1 MNNAFCT
8 LKRNYLEGKI
18 VINIIPT
25 LSVMDTYDDYNTMIK
40 NYIKSNS
47 NLFRCNTTRF
57 DNNTYIKSI
66 HTLQEIYYT
75 YMGEYFNLL
84 LDIPCPQEK
93 IRIQYKSKQNEIKIE
108 KNQKIIITN
117 DKNKLDNG
125 MIFANIPISSVMIG
139 ERVILGDGD
148 LLLRVDSKSK
158 SFITCTSLNGR
169 KIGIGKALYTES
181 FFCNK
186 SCDAIV
192 NSSIKLIEKLK
203 PSHIALSFVENVEDI
218 VDFKSKIRKIP
229 DYSPIIISKIETKKA
244 VDNISELINETP
256 NIMIARGDLAL
267 SAGYEWLYKC
277 QNEII
282 KKCNLLISNEKIF
295 IASEIMNSLV
305 DSVMPKR
312 SEVCDLSNI
321 IEKGI
326 RNIILSG
333 PLCRYDNYNIAAN
346 YINQIYKIYS

>member
-108 KNQKIIITN
+108 KNQKIST
-117 DKNKLDNG
+117 
-125 MIFANIPISSVMIG
+125 
-139 ERVILGDGD
+139 
-148 LLLRVDSKSK
+148 
-158 SFITCTSLNGR
+158 
-169 KIGIGKALYTES
+169 
-181 FFCNK
+181 
-186 SCDAIV
+186 
-192 NSSIKLIEKLK
+192 
-203 PSHIALSFVENVEDI
+203 
-218 VDFKSKIRKIP
+218 
-229 DYSPIIISKIETKKA
+229 
-244 VDNISELINETP
+244 
-256 NIMIARGDLAL
+256 
-267 SAGYEWLYKC
+267 
-277 QNEII
+277 
-282 KKCNLLISNEKIF
+282 
-295 IASEIMNSLV
+295 
-305 DSVMPKR
+305 
-312 SEVCDLSNI
+312 
-321 IEKGI
+321 
-326 RNIILSG
+326 
-333 PLCRYDNYNIAAN
+333 N
-346 YINQIYKIYS
+346 YICLFDYLFISP

>member
-1 MNNAFCT
+1 M
-8 LKRNYLEGKI
+8 
-18 VINIIPT
+18 INIIPT

-93 IRIQYKSKQNEIKIE
+93 IRVQYKSKQNEIKIE

-158 SFITCTSLNGR
+158 SFITCTSLNGG
-169 KIGIGKALYTES
+169 KIGIGKAL
-181 FFCNK
+181 
-186 SCDAIV
+186 
-192 NSSIKLIEKLK
+192 
-203 PSHIALSFVENVEDI
+203 
-218 VDFKSKIRKIP
+218 
-229 DYSPIIISKIETKKA
+229 
-244 VDNISELINETP
+244 
-256 NIMIARGDLAL
+256 
-267 SAGYEWLYKC
+267 
-277 QNEII
+277 
-282 KKCNLLISNEKIF
+282 
-295 IASEIMNSLV
+295 
-305 DSVMPKR
+305 
-312 SEVCDLSNI
+312 
-321 IEKGI
+321 
-326 RNIILSG
+326 
-333 PLCRYDNYNIAAN
+333 
-346 YINQIYKIYS
+346 